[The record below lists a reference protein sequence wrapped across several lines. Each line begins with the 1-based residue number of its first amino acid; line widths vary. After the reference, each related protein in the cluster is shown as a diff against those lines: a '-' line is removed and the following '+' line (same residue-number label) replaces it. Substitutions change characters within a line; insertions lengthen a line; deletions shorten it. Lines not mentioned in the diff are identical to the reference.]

1 MSKNNQTSKKQ
12 QQKKQSTGGSS
23 VPEHLKGMTKEER
36 RQYYQKLREQQNPNQ
51 QKKKQQKKQKKQ
63 QPKKD
68 QNTGGSNIPEH
79 LKGMTKEERRQ
90 YYQKL
95 REQQNPNQQKK
106 KQQKKQK
113 KQKQKQ
119 TNTGGSSVPEH
130 LKGMTKEERRQ
141 YYQKLRE
148 QQNPNQQKKKQQKKQ
163 KKQQPKKDQNTGGS
177 NIPEHLKRMT
187 KEERRKYYQ
196 KLREVSGEGQES
208 VIQNKNKKKKK
219 QAQKP
224 KKMTKEERK
233 KYYEQ
238 LNKQKQ
244 EQKKNWNQNYQQ
256 GKQKEQT
263 SQNNQ
268 QKKNEQTKQKEM
280 QKNQTKPK
288 KAQQLSDP
296 RVRTLTSITSHI
308 SSFKRPTTKE
318 LGVEFSAS
326 VIHPLTIELSLKF
339 SSGKIGGTTGRCIAL
354 LNLFKILIM
363 EVTVRARFSEDVVKM
378 LNRNIEYLIKHRQF
392 SYTMFSVIR
401 TVKEWVS
408 RVDSLEIKDAKNK
421 MCSQIDEFLRKHI
434 YDAEEEI
441 TEIAWKKIKPGDVI
455 LVYANS
461 RVIEKI
467 LKKAH
472 ENEIPFRVIVVD
484 SRPMNEGK
492 RLLKKLDNYGIKC
505 SFCELNAI
513 SYIIKEV
520 TKVFIGVAVILS
532 NGSAVG
538 RIGTAIVAM
547 IAKRSRVPVI
557 VCCPS
562 FKLSKKV
569 QLDSLVSNEHGDP
582 QKVLTTKNS
591 KSVKIQNLP
600 SDMDVVCLLWD
611 VTPINFISLVIT
623 EYGLLPPTSMQ
634 VLIREFKDF

>member
-1 MSKNNQTSKKQ
+1 MSHQQNKQTKTKTTEQKKSIPEHLKGMTKEERRQYYQNLHSKKGKPQ
-12 QQKKQSTGGSS
+12 KKPQKQKQQKKTETNKGGSS

-36 RQYYQKLREQQNPNQ
+36 R
-51 QKKKQQKKQKKQ
+51 
-63 QPKKD
+63 
-68 QNTGGSNIPEH
+68 
-79 LKGMTKEERRQ
+79 
-90 YYQKL
+90 
-95 REQQNPNQQKK
+95 
-106 KQQKKQK
+106 
-113 KQKQKQ
+113 
-119 TNTGGSSVPEH
+119 
-130 LKGMTKEERRQ
+130 
-141 YYQKLRE
+141 
-148 QQNPNQQKKKQQKKQ
+148 
-163 KKQQPKKDQNTGGS
+163 
-177 NIPEHLKRMT
+177 
-187 KEERRKYYQ
+187 KYYQ
-196 KLREVSGEGQES
+196 KQRELSGGQ
-208 VIQNKNKKKKK
+208 QQKNKKVQKK
-219 QAQKP
+219 QAHNQKP

-256 GKQKEQT
+256 GKQKGQK
-263 SQNNQ
+263 SQDNK
-268 QKKNEQTKQKEM
+268 QKQKTQTKQKET
-280 QKNQTKPK
+280 QKKQPK
-288 KAQQLSDP
+288 TNKTQQLSDP
-296 RVRTLTSITSHI
+296 RTRTLTSITSHI
-308 SSFKRPTTKE
+308 SPFQQPTTKE
-318 LGVEFSAS
+318 SGVEFSES

-339 SSGKIGGTTGRCIAL
+339 SSGKIGGTTGRCVAL
-354 LNLFKILIM
+354 LNLLKILIR

-378 LNRNIEYLIKHRQF
+378 LNRNLDYLIKHRRF

-408 RVDSLEIKDAKNK
+408 RVDSLEVKEAKIKI
-421 MCSQIDEFLRKHI
+421 CSQIDEFLRKHI

-472 ENEIPFRVIVVD
+472 QNEISFRVVVVD

-492 RLLKKLDNYGIKC
+492 KLLKKLDNYGIKC

-582 QKVLTTKNS
+582 KKVLTTKNS

-600 SDMDVVCLLWD
+600 SDMDVICLLWD
-611 VTPINFISLVIT
+611 VTPIKFISLVIT

>member
-1 MSKNNQTSKKQ
+1 MSDQKQTNKKQ
-12 QQKKQSTGGSS
+12 QQKKKSTGGSNVPENLKGMTKEERRQYYQKLHGQKGKPQNKKQS
-23 VPEHLKGMTKEER
+23 KQQKKPKQQQNTGGSKVPEHLKGMTKEER
-36 RQYYQKLREQQNPNQ
+36 RQYYQKLREQQNPKQ
-51 QKKKQQKKQKKQ
+51 QNKKQSKQQKKPKQ
-63 QPKKD
+63 Q
-68 QNTGGSNIPEH
+68 QNTGGSN
-79 LKGMTKEERRQ
+79 
-90 YYQKL
+90 
-95 REQQNPNQQKK
+95 
-106 KQQKKQK
+106 
-113 KQKQKQ
+113 
-119 TNTGGSSVPEH
+119 VPEH

-141 YYQKLRE
+141 YYQKMRE
-148 QQNPNQQKKKQQKKQ
+148 QQNPKQQ
-163 KKQQPKKDQNTGGS
+163 QNTGGS
-177 NIPEHLKRMT
+177 NVPENLKGMT
-187 KEERRKYYQ
+187 KGERRKYYQ
-196 KLREVSGEGQES
+196 KLREISGEGQES
-208 VIQNKNKKKKK
+208 VIQNKKKTQKK

-244 EQKKNWNQNYQQ
+244 QQKKTWNRNYQQ
-256 GKQKEQT
+256 GTQKEQK
-263 SQNNQ
+263 SQNDNQ
-268 QKKNEQTKQKEM
+268 KQTKHTTEM
-280 QKNQTKPK
+280 EIQKNQTKPK
-288 KAQQLSDP
+288 KTQQLSDP

-318 LGVEFSAS
+318 LGVEFSES

-339 SSGKIGGTTGRCIAL
+339 SSGRIGGTTGRCIAL

-378 LNRNIEYLIKHRQF
+378 LNHNIEYLIKHRQF

-467 LKKAH
+467 LQKAH
-472 ENEIPFRVIVVD
+472 ENKIPFRVIVVD

-492 RLLKKLDNYGIKC
+492 KLLKKLDNYGIKC
-505 SFCELNAI
+505 TFCELNAI

-547 IAKRSRVPVI
+547 IAKSSRVPVI